1 MEYSIK
7 NSWSQSEFILS
18 ENYRH
23 SQWLSVARKLQTL
36 IRGKLLQFIC
46 NKLIGVTWFS
56 FGHATFWQSKTKRLA
71 TKSEE
76 KFQITCFQLKITS
89 FFEIVLSC
97 KHFVQLIINKKASRC
112 LQDLA
117 DRAKWVIVRVRTK
130 HWSLSLNEKF
140 IFVWLSSALH
150 FPKYKSDRDLVFT
163 VFPSYKVEKMMQLRW
178 TMSKCLKLFNEI
190 PSSYQDRTFCRTQHN
205 FNQFFFRKI
214 WSWRIKSFYSEGLIR
229 SS

>member
-1 MEYSIK
+1 M
-7 NSWSQSEFILS
+7 
-18 ENYRH
+18 
-23 SQWLSVARKLQTL
+23 
-36 IRGKLLQFIC
+36 
-46 NKLIGVTWFS
+46 
-56 FGHATFWQSKTKRLA
+56 A

-117 DRAKWVIVRVRTK
+117 DRAKSVIVRVRTE

-140 IFVWLSSALH
+140 IFVWHSELH
-150 FPKYKSDRDLVFT
+150 FPKYKSDAT
-163 VFPSYKVEKMMQLRW
+163 VKLKRWCSWDERCQNVWNCSMKFLPLIKIGHFVEH
-178 TMSKCLKLFNEI
+178 SI
-190 PSSYQDRTFCRTQHN
+190 ISIS
-205 FNQFFFRKI
+205 FFFRKI
-214 WSWRIKSFYSEGLIR
+214 WSWRIKSFYLEGMIC